1 MAVTVK
7 RAVLWRRELENRPG
21 TLAETLRPFAE
32 RKQNLQIVMGY
43 AFPGEPD
50 RSAVEVY
57 PVEGEQAEQAAAAA
71 GLFPAEQIACL
82 LVEGDDR
89 VGLAHE
95 IAMKVAEAGV
105 NIHFVV
111 IQVVARR
118 YNAVF
123 GFGSQGEADQ
133 ANEIITE
140 IVRASAR
147 AHRGTGARTGGRKT
161 TRRAAT
167 PKRGAAKKGTAR
179 KTGARKATGTR
190 KTGARKVTGT
200 RKATGARKTTAKK
213 STARKTT
220 GARKTAGAKKAASSR
235 GAARKST
242 ARKTT
247 ARKST
252 AKSRKK

>member
-32 RKQNLQIVMGY
+32 RNMNLQIVMGY
-43 AFPGEPD
+43 AFPGEPN

-57 PVEGEQAEQAAAAA
+57 PVEGDEAEQAAEAA

-82 LVEGDDR
+82 VVDGDDR

-123 GFGSQGEADQ
+123 GFGSQGEADEAQ
-133 ANEIITE
+133 AIITE
-140 IVRASAR
+140 IVKAAAK
-147 AHRGTGARTGGRKT
+147 AHRGTGARAGGRRT
-161 TRRAAT
+161 TRRAPTA
-167 PKRGAAKKGTAR
+167 KRGAAKKGATR
-179 KTGARKATGTR
+179 KTGVRKAAGTR
-190 KTGARKVTGT
+190 KTGGAK
-200 RKATGARKTTAKK
+200 KSAAARKTTAKK
-213 STARKTT
+213 T
-220 GARKTAGAKKAASSR
+220 
-235 GAARKST
+235 T

-252 AKSRKK
+252 AKKATGARGAARKPAARKTTARKSTAKKTTKRK